1 LRSWEQTF
9 ANLLHVFRL
18 DSIKSKVIA
27 FAVLATLIP
36 SLTMGWLAHSQN
48 KQVLTAKTFEEL
60 RNGAAHVAQGVT
72 LWLKE
77 RQYDAKVFASSY
89 EVSENLEKSLR
100 AEMGA
105 GAIRRLKD
113 YLKSVRGRFT
123 DYEELLVADLDGH
136 PIATTAD
143 KPGALHLPA
152 DWISRAKA
160 DTPII
165 GEPYLDETRQLGVM
179 MVGVPVHAT
188 DGRLIG
194 VLAAKLNFH
203 SVEAILKQS
212 QVSEAGLV
220 YLLTG
225 DGHVIVGSRQ
235 IGTAFMDTTL
245 AKDVL
250 HQLFDQESTP
260 LEYRDADGQDVI
272 GTLKRVP
279 TLEWGVVAEIRQ
291 RLAFGE
297 MIRSRNLTLLIV
309 SSLVVLIGLVAY
321 VLGLTI
327 VRPLKRLE
335 QGATKVALGQLDVD
349 VPVITRGDEVG
360 VLTEIFNS
368 MVSKLREGREQLA
381 STNQQLSEKNK
392 ELERLSTTDD
402 LTKLFNRK
410 HLMDTLAH
418 EASREQRHRH
428 AFSVLMLDI
437 DHFKKYNDT
446 FGHLA
451 GDRLLTRVATIFRDT
466 VRTIDY
472 VARYGGEE
480 FLILLPETSLD
491 GACQVAERIRARVAA
506 ESADS
511 QHRTDAVTISIGV
524 ATCPTHG
531 DTPEGIIMSADT
543 ALYEAKRRGRNRVVA
558 AKGKPGR

>member
-18 DSIKSKVIA
+18 DSIKRKVIA

-48 KQVLTAKTFEEL
+48 KQVLTAKTVEEL
-60 RNGAAHVAQGVT
+60 RNGASHVAQGVT
-72 LWLKE
+72 LWLKG

-100 AEMGA
+100 AEMRA
-105 GAIRRLKD
+105 GAVRRLKD

-152 DWISRAKA
+152 DWIARAKA
-160 DTPII
+160 DAPII
-165 GEPYLDETRQLGVM
+165 GEPYLDEPRKLGVM

-194 VLAAKLNFH
+194 VLVAKLNFR
-203 SVEAILKQS
+203 SVEAILKES
-212 QVSEAGLV
+212 QVAKSGLV

-225 DGHVIVGSRQ
+225 DGHVIVGSRP
-235 IGTAFMDTTL
+235 IGTAFLDTTL

-250 HQLFDQESTP
+250 HQLFDQESMP
-260 LEYRDADGQDVI
+260 LVYQDADGKDVI

-279 TLEWGVVAEIRQ
+279 TLEWGVVAEIR
-291 RLAFGE
+291 RSLAFAE

-335 QGATKVALGQLDVD
+335 QGATKVALGHLDVD
-349 VPVITRGDEVG
+349 VPVITRADEVG

-381 STNQQLSEKNK
+381 ATNLQLSEKNK
-392 ELERLSTTDD
+392 ELEQLSTTDH

-418 EASREQRHRH
+418 EASREQRHRR

-480 FLILLPETSLD
+480 FLIVLPETSLD

-511 QHRTDAVTISIGV
+511 QHQTDAVTISIGV

-543 ALYEAKRRGRNRVVA
+543 ALYEAKRLGRNRVVA
-558 AKGKPGR
+558 AKGKPAR

>member
-1 LRSWEQTF
+1 MRSWEQTF

-18 DSIKSKVIA
+18 DSIKRKVIA

-48 KQVLTAKTFEEL
+48 KQVLTAKTVEEL
-60 RNGAAHVAQGVT
+60 RNGASHVAQGVT
-72 LWLKE
+72 LWLKG

-100 AEMGA
+100 AEMRA
-105 GAIRRLKD
+105 GAVRRLKD

-152 DWISRAKA
+152 DWIARAKA
-160 DTPII
+160 DAPII
-165 GEPYLDETRQLGVM
+165 GEPYLDEPRKLGVM

-194 VLAAKLNFH
+194 VLVAKLNFR
-203 SVEAILKQS
+203 SVEAILKES
-212 QVSEAGLV
+212 QVAKSGLV

-225 DGHVIVGSRQ
+225 DGHVIVGSRP
-235 IGTAFMDTTL
+235 IGTAFLDTTL

-250 HQLFDQESTP
+250 HQLFDQESMP
-260 LEYRDADGQDVI
+260 LVYQDADGKDVI

-279 TLEWGVVAEIRQ
+279 TLEWGVVAEIR
-291 RLAFGE
+291 RSLAFAE

-335 QGATKVALGQLDVD
+335 QGATKVALGHLDVD
-349 VPVITRGDEVG
+349 VPVITRADEVG

-381 STNQQLSEKNK
+381 ATNLQLSEKNK
-392 ELERLSTTDD
+392 ELEQLSTTDH

-418 EASREQRHRH
+418 EASREQRHRR

-480 FLILLPETSLD
+480 FLIVLPETSLD

-511 QHRTDAVTISIGV
+511 QHQTDAVTISIGV

-543 ALYEAKRRGRNRVVA
+543 ALYEAKRLGRNRVVA
-558 AKGKPGR
+558 AKGKPAR

>member
-1 LRSWEQTF
+1 MRSWEQTF